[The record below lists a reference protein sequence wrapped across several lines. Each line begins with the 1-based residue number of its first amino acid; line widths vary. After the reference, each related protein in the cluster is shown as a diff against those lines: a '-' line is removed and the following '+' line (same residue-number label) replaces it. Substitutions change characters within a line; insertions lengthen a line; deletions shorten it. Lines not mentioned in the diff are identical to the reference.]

1 MACMPLS
8 YQNLYLRLFLFFSV
22 SVSTSTY
29 TRTHVYTFTNFTHSP
44 STHTH
49 TSIPR
54 IVELDRLL
62 ILLEQFK
69 NYENVRWPAKPEQ
82 VYCDKVVMA
91 IRGCSSIT
99 KNRQDEAIRKG
110 AAKPLVEVLTGV
122 HLDDRET
129 CLRTTQCILGICTKN
144 EKAVESFRAAGA
156 GAALRAVLYQHRDS
170 NSKDFQRAVALFL
183 KDADKHS
190 EHSRLEDE
198 LELIRSSSKA
208 SIGA

>member
-8 YQNLYLRLFLFFSV
+8 YIKTCTYVFFSFSLFLFLLQL
-22 SVSTSTY
+22 
-29 TRTHVYTFTNFTHSP
+29 THVHMRTPLQTLHTLHQ
-44 STHTH
+44 HTH